1 MPREGFS
8 VEGRPLHP
16 PHTSPNPN
24 GMMHPNQQQGYI
36 QVDTGLGMAEDV
48 MMSDPY
54 VGVYQQPPPMMKF
67 EEGMY

>member
-1 MPREGFS
+1 
-8 VEGRPLHP
+8 
-16 PHTSPNPN
+16 
-24 GMMHPNQQQGYI
+24 MMHPNQQQGYI